1 MKYNTKPTKTQ
12 IARAILLLIVA
23 LMIVGG
29 IAFMLEDAA
38 AQMDRWEPDRV
49 YPMANTNISWD
60 QTFHAGGWTEA
71 RP

>member
-38 AQMDRWEPDRV
+38 AQMDRWEPDRE
-49 YPMANTNISWD
+49 YPMANTHISWD